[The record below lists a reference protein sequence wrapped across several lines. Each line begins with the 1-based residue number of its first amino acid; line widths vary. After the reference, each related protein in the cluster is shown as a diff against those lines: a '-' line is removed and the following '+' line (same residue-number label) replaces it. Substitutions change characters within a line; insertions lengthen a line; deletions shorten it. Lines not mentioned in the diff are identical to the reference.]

1 MRYILFKQNIKMRN
15 LLIFLNVLL
24 LNIIIVNTSFQT
36 TIFSETNKDYPGKNI
51 CLSPLSIFQVLGLT
65 ANGAVGN
72 TLDEMVSTLEASSL
86 ENVNG
91 INLKLI
97 QIIKQFETVELANG
111 VMTIFDPIKSFS
123 KMCDKYEAP
132 IEKLISVNQVNEWCS
147 EKTHGK
153 ITNILDELDPN
164 TVMLLLNAVYFRADW
179 EYPFNPDKTY
189 TGSFVNPTEKDGKK
203 VQMMTQT
210 EMFNYYEDKNVQAI
224 ELPYKNDSMTAVVI
238 LPNKEVDMNKYVNS
252 LSLNDDFVNGMLD
265 KMSGKMVRINLPRF
279 EIEFFS
285 KLKPIL
291 IRMGMVDAFN
301 NADFSGIN
309 GYGGL
314 YIDDVI
320 HKTFLNVDEFGS
332 EAAAVTIVDM
342 RKSAPI
348 PEVEMDVT
356 RPFIFILRSKK
367 LPKNNDFL
375 FMAKVESL

>member
-1 MRYILFKQNIKMRN
+1 
-15 LLIFLNVLL
+15 
-24 LNIIIVNTSFQT
+24 
-36 TIFSETNKDYPGKNI
+36 
-51 CLSPLSIFQVLGLT
+51 
-65 ANGAVGN
+65 
-72 TLDEMVSTLEASSL
+72 MVSTLEASSL

-189 TGSFVNPTEKDGKK
+189 TGSFVNPTEKNGKK